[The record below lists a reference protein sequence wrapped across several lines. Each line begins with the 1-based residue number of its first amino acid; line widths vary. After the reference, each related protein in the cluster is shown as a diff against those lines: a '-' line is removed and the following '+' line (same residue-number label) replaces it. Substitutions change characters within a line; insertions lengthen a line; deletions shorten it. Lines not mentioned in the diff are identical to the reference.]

1 MKALEKV
8 APRHAK
14 AARTESE
21 QWFICC
27 PECGNSK
34 SVAELGGIRYRAA
47 SRGKRTYGMCSRCG
61 KRRWLKWERRYPDG
75 RVEPG

>member
-1 MKALEKV
+1 MPGQPPPPPRHRGVAERVMKALEKV

-34 SVAELGGIRYRAA
+34 CVAELGGIR
-47 SRGKRTYGMCSRCG
+47 
-61 KRRWLKWERRYPDG
+61 
-75 RVEPG
+75 